1 MGRSPRSDKRT
12 FRKGNHSVSAPNQA
26 LTVVIRQRPLLAL
39 SGHWFVRRV
48 CPLLGVKQ
56 TSLVRDRVS
65 VNDPRVDLELRC
77 KRSSAGFRLPAQPPS
92 RSFFGSR
99 PGLTKAYRRSP
110 ELRDQLAVF
119 LSDLK
124 TRERVSAAERPLFP
138 SLSLLGISG
147 FTLAVQAINSRL
159 QTAAGVSFLSLS
171 ADLRCPT
178 DAGSHAGNRNSKPL
192 RGAIAKSRLDL
203 SPASSVS
210 TTQTLS
216 PQASSTLAC
225 LTSSSSQRRPRG
237 GGPVPAAGSDDKE
250 KPRRVRPGRA
260 DYPDYRRAVIM

>member
-1 MGRSPRSDKRT
+1 MALCKRGGAFQRKFPVFSRRS
-12 FRKGNHSVSAPNQA
+12 GN
-26 LTVVIRQRPLLAL
+26 LA
-39 SGHWFVRRV
+39 RR
-48 CPLLGVKQ
+48 
-56 TSLVRDRVS
+56 LVRHS
-65 VNDPRVDLELRC
+65 
-77 KRSSAGFRLPAQPPS
+77 LPAQPPS
-92 RSFFGSR
+92 RGFFGSL
-99 PGLTKAYRRSP
+99 PTLAEASRRNP
-110 ELRDQLAVF
+110 ELRHQLVVF

-124 TRERVSAAERPLFP
+124 PESASEQKNAASFP
-138 SLSLLGISG
+138 VYLYWAFSG
-147 FTLAVQAINSRL
+147 FTLAVQAIDSRL

-178 DAGSHAGNRNSKPL
+178 DAGSYAGNRGSKPL